1 MKEIIS
7 LSPKQFETIKK
18 SCITKLTNA

>member
-1 MKEIIS
+1 MIS